1 MNEVRIT
8 INGQEVRVASGSV
21 LAAAIMQVLGYT
33 RHSVSAERCAPLCGM
48 GVCHE
53 CRVTINGQ
61 AQRLSCQTLCEDDMH
76 VVVS

>member
-33 RHSVSAERCAPLCGM
+33 HHSVSAERRAPLCGM